1 MPVHGHPRSGVSEA
15 RMTTPNDG
23 LLNVIKQAIHRT
35 SESITITDPRL
46 PDNPLIYVNPA
57 FYQVSGYTAEETIGR
72 NCRFLQGPDTD
83 QRAVATIR
91 HRLEAREQ
99 CVVELLNYRKD
110 GTPFWNRLSIVPIFD
125 DNGLLTHF
133 VGFQSDLTAKKEAD
147 KARAQ
152 LEALRGTMQT
162 VNDLVRNFVSNM
174 DYFRLQLQKRAD
186 SDPDMLQLYEQSV
199 DDTLNKLTILNLVQV
214 YREHEV
220 MRGITGIGPARIAQ
234 VPAAERSS
242 TEVDIHDQQ

>member
-1 MPVHGHPRSGVSEA
+1 
-15 RMTTPNDG
+15 MTTPNDG

-91 HRLEAREQ
+91 HGLEEREQ

-133 VGFQSDLTAKKEAD
+133 VGFQ
-147 KARAQ
+147 
-152 LEALRGTMQT
+152 
-162 VNDLVRNFVSNM
+162 
-174 DYFRLQLQKRAD
+174 
-186 SDPDMLQLYEQSV
+186 
-199 DDTLNKLTILNLVQV
+199 
-214 YREHEV
+214 
-220 MRGITGIGPARIAQ
+220 
-234 VPAAERSS
+234 
-242 TEVDIHDQQ
+242 